1 MTGEPLDY
9 LTVLTTKGRLATKP
23 LATKRITHTPGG
35 FVVEPYGRAQQ
46 FEMQEWGVS
55 SIDDLARVLRTLERH
70 FDSCIIRGRPKPGT
84 HCFSAKRRVRD
95 RRNPDG
101 TVTPA
106 TIEPAARQWIALDC
120 DRMACPDWL
129 DPVFEP
135 DRTVEY
141 VVSRLPAEFH
151 DATCWWQFTAS
162 QQIKPGISMR
172 LFFWADRP
180 LSDTEL
186 KIWLADSPVDHAIF
200 SPAQPIYVAWPIFVG
215 MPDPVPFRSGVCR
228 GDRDAITPPPIEQA
242 RSRAK
247 QSSAAVAGEPGR
259 GYENHRSRIGDHA
272 AGDRF
277 FRPVKSAVA
286 AWIAQHGAA
295 ADTAWLRADLE
306 RSIREAPRDPAKHDD
321 DYIEIRIADLEPLIE
336 AITELQVGKE
346 ADAAAIQPTYPAPV
360 GSVEEA
366 RAMMEAEMDRFFDD
380 VVAYHADLKR
390 LAECRGFAA
399 A

>member
-120 DRMACPDWL
+120 DRMACPDWI

-151 DATCWWQFTAS
+151 DATCWWPVLLGGSSAV
-162 QQIKPGISMR
+162 GYGVE
-172 LFFWADRP
+172 D
-180 LSDTEL
+180 
-186 KIWLADSPVDHAIF
+186 LARR
-200 SPAQPIYVAWPIFVG
+200 QP
-215 MPDPVPFRSGVCR
+215 R
-228 GDRDAITPPPIEQA
+228 
-242 RSRAK
+242 RSRDFL
-247 QSSAAVAGEPGR
+247 AG
-259 GYENHRSRIGDHA
+259 
-272 AGDRF
+272 
-277 FRPVKSAVA
+277 
-286 AWIAQHGAA
+286 
-295 ADTAWLRADLE
+295 TADLCGV
-306 RSIREAPRDPAKHDD
+306 
-321 DYIEIRIADLEPLIE
+321 ADLCRHAGSRAVPLRS
-336 AITELQVGKE
+336 L
-346 ADAAAIQPTYPAPV
+346 PRRP
-360 GSVEEA
+360 
-366 RAMMEAEMDRFFDD
+366 
-380 VVAYHADLKR
+380 
-390 LAECRGFAA
+390 
-399 A
+399 